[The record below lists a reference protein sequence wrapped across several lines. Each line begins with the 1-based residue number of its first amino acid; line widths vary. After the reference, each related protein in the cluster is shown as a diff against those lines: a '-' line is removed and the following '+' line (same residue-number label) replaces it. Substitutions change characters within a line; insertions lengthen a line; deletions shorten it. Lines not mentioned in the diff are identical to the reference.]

1 MAATRPVRHVVL
13 IGLMA
18 SGKTTVGEALAARL
32 DRPFV
37 DNDVVLEARTGRTA
51 RAIAEAEGA
60 DALHR
65 YEAEALVDALART
78 VPAVVAAA
86 AAAPLAAGTAEA
98 LRSHDV
104 VYLRATPAVLAARLA
119 HAPVADDHR
128 PFGGDDRTRAVLEEQ
143 FAARD
148 ERYRALATLTVDADR
163 DGDGDGGGSA
173 AIVDEITAAVAPAS
187 ARTRPGS

>member
-65 YEAEALVDALART
+65 YEAEALVDALARI

-104 VYLRATPAVLAARLA
+104 AYLRATPAVLAARLA

-128 PFGGDDRTRAVLEEQ
+128 PFVGDDRTRAVLEEQ

-163 DGDGDGGGSA
+163 DGDGDGSA